1 RAHGAGRE
9 PTPDKLAYMALIGVG
24 KTREEGYR
32 RADQILGYSRTSGIV
47 SPQFAN
53 PPGYVSPAINAQML
67 KAGGGPGGGGP
78 ARATRVQMKDGTPI
92 NARTMTVDEA
102 VDAGLSF

>member
-24 KTREEGYR
+24 NTREEGWR
-32 RADQILGYSRTSGIV
+32 RADQILGYRRTSGIV

-53 PPGYVSPAINAQML
+53 PPGYVSPAINAQMM
-67 KAGGGPGGGGP
+67 KTGGASA
-78 ARATRVQMKDGTPI
+78 ARATRVQMKDGTPS
-92 NARTMTVDEA
+92 NPRTMTVEQA
-102 VDAGLSF
+102 V